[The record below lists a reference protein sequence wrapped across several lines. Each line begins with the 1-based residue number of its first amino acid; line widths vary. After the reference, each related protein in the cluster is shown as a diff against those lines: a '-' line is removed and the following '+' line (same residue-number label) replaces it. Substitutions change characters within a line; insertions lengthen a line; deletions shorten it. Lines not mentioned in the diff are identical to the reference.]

1 LYQILHTSIP
11 RYLPLLSTS
20 PELPYSS
27 LLDVSARILGSF
39 DTAVSSMYP
48 PQDEMEIEKAMN
60 DLDEQS
66 RALASALRSR
76 LKVVGDEGKLEA
88 CLKFLDRWEA
98 TMQKEK
104 ESWRARRLSLTSLG
118 EALVP

>member
-1 LYQILHTSIP
+1 
-11 RYLPLLSTS
+11 
-20 PELPYSS
+20 
-27 LLDVSARILGSF
+27 
-39 DTAVSSMYP
+39 MYP